1 MFACVTIVPDL
12 TKTQRKGEMRL
23 REEAERRNQDLT
35 EEERERNLQWI
46 VVGSRGEK
54 RIIKGTERDK
64 NSGQGGGSGGS
75 GLGGEGVLEGGG
87 GEVTPPQTATRDTL
101 HQQAT
106 GDQQTSRPTAT
117 ATAMHS
123 TATATSTVTE
133 QTPALILF
141 PDKTR
146 LDPATAPA
154 AAPQATATRATTTA
168 TQTTAVATTA
178 TTDTATTLATSSAAI
193 DTAITAG
200 EAEADPT

>member
-1 MFACVTIVPDL
+1 MWW
-12 TKTQRKGEMRL
+12 
-23 REEAERRNQDLT
+23 EAE
-35 EEERERNLQWI
+35 ERNESSKRQRET
-46 VVGSRGEK
+46 SRTVDRAAEAAAVEAVSEAAE
-54 RIIKGTERDK
+54 TEAH
-64 NSGQGGGSGGS
+64 NGAAAVAVP
-75 GLGGEGVLEGGG
+75 GEGVLEGGKLPHLRQ
-87 GEVTPPQTATRDTL
+87 TPEIPCASKQLATN
-101 HQQAT
+101 
-106 GDQQTSRPTAT
+106 RPAAT